1 MRSECFDANQASSPT
16 RLVPVSRVVDLLSVT
31 HVPSRVELYRSAMLQ
46 GDRFPPI
53 CALPLFGRF
62 LLTDGHKRFT
72 AYKSLG
78 EEAILV
84 QIWTLRRSVTHL
96 GAQTLREAR
105 EGCRIIS
112 QLGRD
117 PQAPVQL
124 KKFLRS
130 RVVHYRRLGRSL
142 WTRIRA

>member
-1 MRSECFDANQASSPT
+1 MGALYFDVNQACSPT
-16 RLVPVSRVVDLLSVT
+16 HVVPVCRVVDLLSIT
-31 HVPSRVELYRSAMLQ
+31 HVPDRVEQYRDAMLR
-46 GDRFPPI
+46 GELFPPI
-53 CALPLFGRF
+53 CVLPLFGWF

-72 AYKSLG
+72 AYKSFG
-78 EEAILV
+78 EN
-84 QIWTLRRSVTHL
+84 QIVAQVWTLRRSVSHL
-96 GAQTLREAR
+96 GGQTLREAR
-105 EGCRIIS
+105 EGARIVS

-142 WTRIRA
+142 WARIKA